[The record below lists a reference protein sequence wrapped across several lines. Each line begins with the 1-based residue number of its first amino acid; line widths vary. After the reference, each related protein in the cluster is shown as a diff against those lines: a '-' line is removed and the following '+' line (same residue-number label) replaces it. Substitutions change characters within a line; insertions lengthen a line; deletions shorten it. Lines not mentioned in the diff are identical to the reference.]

1 MNEIYLG
8 RFEHSL
14 DSQGRVAIPSE
25 WREPVAESTGFVL
38 FHGRGD
44 TLLLFPVSVF
54 MQFVEKVRGG
64 AFASVELQELLSWV
78 GERTRRCQCDKQGRV
93 KLDKAMLDSCGIAN
107 QLEMVGAVTHIKL
120 RVPAKKEDSGSR
132 DEEFFARLQEFA
144 DNGSSDFLKL
154 LSGAIGG
161 K

>member
-54 MQFVEKVRGG
+54 MQFVEKAMSISGKMIC
-64 AFASVELQELLSWV
+64 SVMP
-78 GERTRRCQCDKQGRV
+78 RV
-93 KLDKAMLDSCGIAN
+93 
-107 QLEMVGAVTHIKL
+107 
-120 RVPAKKEDSGSR
+120 
-132 DEEFFARLQEFA
+132 
-144 DNGSSDFLKL
+144 
-154 LSGAIGG
+154 
-161 K
+161 